1 MIISDCDGEKKLLK
15 SVNRNQKQPTA
26 TSFFRLTVHNAWHVA
41 SAMYRDYRCTCTTRY
56 WKPNCLQ
63 HTYTQQRQRL
73 SCVITASQHS
83 DITAERRVRIICIT
97 CLDNVS
103 YRCRHKIMHYW
114 YWTTALQE
122 TVCKC
127 VILNAHNSNN
137 SVTQLTTI
145 TYGKKNFSPLFCTF
159 ADFV

>member
-1 MIISDCDGEKKLLK
+1 MIISDCDGEKT
-15 SVNRNQKQPTA
+15 VEIGQQKPKTA
-26 TSFFRLTVHNAWHVA
+26 YCKKFFFRLTVHNAWHVA

-97 CLDNVS
+97 CLD
-103 YRCRHKIMHYW
+103 
-114 YWTTALQE
+114 
-122 TVCKC
+122 
-127 VILNAHNSNN
+127 
-137 SVTQLTTI
+137 
-145 TYGKKNFSPLFCTF
+145 
-159 ADFV
+159 